1 MYIIS
6 RVRHCE
12 GGKEKVTVEG
22 NSGNGPLALTGHRGK
37 REGGPGGREEG
48 GREGRSTVA
57 KQRASKKPSKLSCC
71 FLTTEFLIFQICSK
85 IKILLSL
92 RKIMIMP
99 RNMTGQHA

>member
-48 GREGRSTVA
+48 GREGRSDLLAGPVLWIHC
-57 KQRASKKPSKLSCC
+57 RAV
-71 FLTTEFLIFQICSK
+71 
-85 IKILLSL
+85 
-92 RKIMIMP
+92 
-99 RNMTGQHA
+99 G